1 MSFST
6 IKEFR
11 EIDGKLAPFVEIDGK
26 LVQVAW
32 APLPGSQD
40 AFLRCRERIVLFQG
54 ARGATG
60 KSETL
65 HADFL
70 QFVGVGLGADHAG
83 IIVKKF
89 YPELEDL
96 KRIGRKLI
104 PKIHPNASF
113 NETNSTWTFSGG
125 ETLSYRPFPDMTES
139 DRFLGRNISWCGFD
153 ELANYRTLECFLFML
168 SILRSGNPKVELHLR
183 ATTNTW
189 GPGADEI
196 LEFFQLTRAT
206 SPMIGPLIPADDKGP
221 ARRVITG
228 DLAENLPLLYVQPDY
243 QQNIASAA
251 GGAHTE
257 KAKAWLRAIW
267 VAPPTNFFSA
277 VDFDFVRVPSFEVP
291 APGRIRLGFDH
302 GLAAPSAAVF
312 VWESKGE
319 DIQWPDGRC
328 TPTVK
333 GDLYVVEELYTA
345 KRPNVGD
352 GSMPAEIAERLH
364 AICER
369 HGWNPRILSAPGNV
383 ADTSIFSPSANDYR
397 ASTALDLERAGVVFG
412 PADKARVLGAG
423 QMLKMLLAAK
433 PPESGMREQPGL
445 FICEN
450 CTNLMRALPNMQRDP
465 NEPDDVSSDGD
476 DHLYDALRFF
486 LRRDRQPT
494 ARIGRIDKIFPRRPQ
509 QPPRLIF

>member
-1 MSFST
+1 MGFST
-6 IKEFR
+6 VQEFR
-11 EIDGKLAPFVEIDGK
+11 EIDGRLEPFVEIDGK

-40 AFLRCRERIVLFQG
+40 AFLRCKEPIVLFQG

-70 QFVGVGLGADHAG
+70 QFVGTGFGADHTG

-125 ETLSYRPFPDMTES
+125 ETLMYRPFPDMTES
-139 DRFLGRNISWCGFD
+139 DRFLGRSISWCGFD
-153 ELANYRTLECFLFML
+153 ELANYEDLKCFLFML
-168 SILRSGNPKVELHLR
+168 SDLRAGVRHLR

-196 LEFFQLTRAT
+196 LEFFHLTRTT
-206 SPMIGPLIPADDKGP
+206 SPMIGPLIAADDKGP
-221 ARRVITG
+221 SRRVITG

-243 QQNIASAA
+243 RLSVAASA

-257 KAKAWLRAIW
+257 KARAWLNAIW

-277 VDFDFVRVPSFEVP
+277 IDFDFVRVPEFEVP
-291 APGRIRLGFDH
+291 SPGRIRLGFDH
-302 GLAAPSAAVF
+302 GSAKPSAAVF
-312 VWESKGE
+312 AWPSKGE
-319 DIQWPDGRC
+319 DIQFADGSWR
-328 TPTVK
+328 PTVK
-333 GDLYVVEELYTA
+333 GDLYVVAEYYGA
-345 KRPNVGD
+345 IKPNIGD
-352 GSMPAEIAERLH
+352 GAQPFEIARRLRE
-364 AICER
+364 ICEK
-369 HGWNPRILSAPGNV
+369 HGWNPKILSAPGNV
-383 ADTSIFSPSANDYR
+383 ADTSIFSPSMNDHR
-397 ASTALDLERAGVVFG
+397 ASTAQDLERAGVVFG
-412 PADKARVLGAG
+412 YADKARVLGAA
-423 QMLKMLLAAK
+423 QVSKMLWATK
-433 PPESGMREQPGL
+433 PPENGMREEPAL
-445 FICEN
+445 FICSN
-450 CTNLMRALPNMQRDP
+450 CTNLMRTLPNMQRDP
-465 NEPDDVSSDGD
+465 HEPDDVSSEGD

-486 LRRDRQPT
+486 LRREQTPT
-494 ARIGRIDKIFPRRPQ
+494 ARIGRIDQIYRPRPQ
-509 QPPRLIF
+509 SPQPPRLVI